1 MKYKVSFSDVF
12 EADSEI
18 DAYDELCAYLRECV
32 EYEDVTAFDFAPY
45 KKDLFDAN
53 ERTRYIAKCAGVDY
67 DDLITHQ
74 DANPAVTMYLDD
86 FKVIENELRAAYI
99 VGKAEKTAAHG
110 SRSLIDSL
118 EHWAK
123 CFRDGTLDD
132 SNAEEIAYFLEDHAH
147 GLRTWE
153 ETIHGGV

>member
-1 MKYKVSFSDVF
+1 M
-12 EADSEI
+12 
-18 DAYDELCAYLRECV
+18 
-32 EYEDVTAFDFAPY
+32 
-45 KKDLFDAN
+45 LFNAN

-86 FKVIENELRAAYI
+86 FKVIENELHAAYI
-99 VGKAEKTAAHG
+99 VGKATKTAAHG
-110 SRSLIDSL
+110 SSSLIDSL

-132 SNAEEIAYFLEDHAH
+132 SNAEDIAYLLEDRAHDLRNAVIWKEVDDRHALSNKLITDALKR
-147 GLRTWE
+147 GDDNA
-153 ETIHGGV
+153 

>member
-1 MKYKVSFSDVF
+1 M
-12 EADSEI
+12 
-18 DAYDELCAYLRECV
+18 
-32 EYEDVTAFDFAPY
+32 
-45 KKDLFDAN
+45 LFDAN

-99 VGKAEKTAAHG
+99 VGKATKTAAHG
-110 SRSLIDSL
+110 SSSLIDSL

-123 CFRDGTLDD
+123 LFKDGTVSD
-132 SNAEEIAYFLEDHAH
+132 SNAAIIAYFLEDIADD
-147 GLRTWE
+147 LRTPE
-153 ETIHGGV
+153 VDDAKV